1 MIKIEIKN
9 RFTGSVIFT
18 YEKEN
23 ATIKDA
29 VEQAVKGR
37 ANLIGANLI
46 GANLEGA
53 DLEGAN
59 LEGANLE
66 GANLICANLRR
77 ANLIG
82 ANLEGADLGGA
93 NLEGANLR
101 RANLYDAKNK
111 GQAYLHMYCK
121 WSHAIIGDK
130 IKIGCKEK
138 TIEEWDLFFKSD
150 ETYDTDRNTE
160 DFKQIQAVYLSYKAY
175 LTHLKS

>member
-29 VEQAVKGR
+29 VVQAVKE
-37 ANLIGANLI
+37 GANLYGADLRGADLRCANLYGANLR

-53 DLEGAN
+53 DLYGAN
-59 LEGANLE
+59 LY
-66 GANLICANLRR
+66 
-77 ANLIG
+77 
-82 ANLEGADLGGA
+82 GADLR
-93 NLEGANLR
+93 GANLR
-101 RANLYDAKNK
+101 GAKNK
-111 GQAYLHMYCK
+111 EQAYLPMFCK
-121 WSHAIIGDK
+121 WSNAIIGDK

-138 TIEEWDLFFKSD
+138 TIEEWDLFFASD
-150 ETYDTDRNTE
+150 ETYETDRNTE

-175 LTHLKS
+175 LTHLKL